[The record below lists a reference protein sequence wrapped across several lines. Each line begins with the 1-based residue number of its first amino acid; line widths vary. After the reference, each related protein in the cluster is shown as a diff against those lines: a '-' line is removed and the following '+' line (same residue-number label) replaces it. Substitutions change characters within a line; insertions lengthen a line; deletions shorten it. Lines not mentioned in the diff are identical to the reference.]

1 MQEKNNVNYY
11 SIIPASVRYDNELTA
26 SEKLFYGEITALSN
40 KHGYCFAT
48 NSYFSNLYKVSDRT
62 IIRWINKL
70 EGKGY
75 INKQIIYGDNNECIE
90 RRIYLCNKMSP
101 PHDINVTTP
110 TDTDVTTPHDIN
122 VTHNNTSINN
132 TSINNINNNPSEN
145 WFNEFW
151 TSYPRKVAK
160 PKCEDKFKKLC
171 KDEKTFNEIM
181 EGLNKYNE
189 LQFKYT
195 EPQFIPHPLTWL
207 NQERWKDEVIEKKP
221 NQSNQSNKLN
231 LPDYYQKFKGL
242 DKIESEDEKAIEWL
256 KTKFDLSDKELRCFR
271 HTTNEQLK
279 KAVLNAKDKSYRG
292 ILDYLEKQETDEEK
306 IAILQGW
313 ESVADREKAKKDL
326 EERIKNL

>member
-1 MQEKNNVNYY
+1 MEFKTDNDWLEKQVNYY
-11 SIIPASVRYDNELTA
+11 ATIPATVRYDDELTS

-132 TSINNINNNPSEN
+132 TSINNIYVHFDVFWKEYPKKVTKTESEKK
-145 WFNEFW
+145 FIKICKNEQI
-151 TSYPRKVAK
+151 
-160 PKCEDKFKKLC
+160 FK
-171 KDEKTFNEIM
+171 EIM
-181 EGLNKYNE
+181 EGLKKHKE
-189 LQFKYT
+189 LNWNYIDK
-195 EPQFIPHPLTWL
+195 QFIPNPLTWL
-207 NQERWKDEVIEKKP
+207 NQERWKDDVIDLRPKTPTK
-221 NQSNQSNKLN
+221 
-231 LPDYYQKFKGL
+231 QK
-242 DKIESEDEKAIEWL
+242 EY
-256 KTKFDLSDKELRCFR
+256 KE
-271 HTTNEQLK
+271 T
-279 KAVLNAKDKSYRG
+279 
-292 ILDYLEKQETDEEK
+292 
-306 IAILQGW
+306 GW
-313 ESVADREKAKKDL
+313 
-326 EERIKNL
+326 